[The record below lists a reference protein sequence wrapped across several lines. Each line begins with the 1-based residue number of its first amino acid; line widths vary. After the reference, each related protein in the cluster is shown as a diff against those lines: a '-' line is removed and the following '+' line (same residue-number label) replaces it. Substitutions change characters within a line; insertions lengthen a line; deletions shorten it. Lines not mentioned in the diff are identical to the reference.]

1 MQSIRDMFVITRAR
15 TRIRAAICSAIKSR
29 RVIEFYYQ
37 GGFRTAEPFCL
48 GVVMAGEADNE
59 SFLCYQTGGHSEY
72 GNLVGWKLFRSS
84 EISDLD
90 ITGERF
96 SVNRPGYDPENPEMT
111 TIYCCVSGG
120 EVAEVKRQKSMEKVP
135 KIEREIPSYEET
147 EKPKVLLLTHNELM
161 RRFRFSHPIPLPEL
175 YTNIFA

>member
-1 MQSIRDMFVITRAR
+1 VQSIRDMFVITRAR

-48 GVVMAGEADNE
+48 GVVMPGEADNE
-59 SFLCYQTGGHSEY
+59 SLLCYQVGGHSEY
-72 GNLVGWKLFRSS
+72 GNPVGWKLFRAS
-84 EISDLD
+84 EISDLE

-96 SVNRPGYDPENPEMT
+96 SGNRPGYDPDNLEMT
-111 TIYCCVSGG
+111 TVYCCVSLGTGADGG
-120 EVAEVKRQKSMEKVP
+120 AEPAPKVEKMPYYETPQKP
-135 KIEREIPSYEET
+135 TPSY
-147 EKPKVLLLTHNELM
+147 LTHNELM
-161 RRFRFSHPIPLPEL
+161 RRFRLSHPIPLPEL